1 MFFFLSAILI
11 SNRLCHSS
19 DVHCALS
26 AVLTSVHQDK
36 AWRCTCSSSP
46 LAHAHAEGVGVC
58 PFAHQHLS
66 WTGAELL
73 ADEVFSWLDE
83 TTQLPKE
90 PVLKP
95 KRHVSEDK
103 PERQKKATIQIYLIP
118 FMWEKTSPYGFGWT
132 ISPANQPQVSPT
144 ALL

>member
-1 MFFFLSAILI
+1 M
-11 SNRLCHSS
+11 
-19 DVHCALS
+19 
-26 AVLTSVHQDK
+26 
-36 AWRCTCSSSP
+36 
-46 LAHAHAEGVGVC
+46 C

-73 ADEVFSWLDE
+73 AEEVFSWLDE

-118 FMWEKTSPYGFGWT
+118 FMWEKTSPCGFG
-132 ISPANQPQVSPT
+132 
-144 ALL
+144 